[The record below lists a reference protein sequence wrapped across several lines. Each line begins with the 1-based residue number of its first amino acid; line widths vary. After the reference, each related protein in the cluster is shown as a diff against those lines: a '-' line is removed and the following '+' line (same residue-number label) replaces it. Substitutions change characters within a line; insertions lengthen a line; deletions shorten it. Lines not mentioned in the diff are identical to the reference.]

1 MSDRSRVGNTIR
13 RSAWDNRTSIRR
25 LHGIEY
31 RMLEDSDDIH
41 DFINTEVRKE
51 LDADFESMGE
61 DPRQD
66 ALLNSLPKRKWRLEI
81 VGVDEVR
88 MNPLIVNSAD
98 LKTGRKFM
106 ERLRERRSELR
117 KALETGGT
125 VIWPIVLL
133 REQQL
138 LVDGYCRDS
147 TLQEMNIPEAYG
159 YVGRIVVK

>member
-88 MNPLIVNSAD
+88 MNPLIMNSAD
-98 LKTGRKFM
+98 RTTGRKYM
-106 ERLRERRSELR
+106 ERLRERRSEVR
-117 KALETGGT
+117 NAGGTGGT

-138 LVDGYCRDS
+138 LVDGYCRHS